1 MPLLSDLQYELK
13 KEGEVALR
21 VSNSLEMFVNGSQN
35 LFNHHTNIDMQNRLI
50 CFDIKE
56 LGNQLKKVGM
66 LIVQD
71 TVWNRVSE
79 NRNRKKITR
88 YYIDEF
94 HRILEDQLT
103 AVYTKDMWKR
113 FRKWNALPTGIT
125 QNVSDFL
132 ISPQAESILKN
143 SKFVYMLEQSQGDG
157 EILAAHLK
165 ISPQQLEF
173 VTDSG
178 EGEGLIYFNG
188 TIIPFKDKF
197 PTDTQIY
204 KLITTKASDDVA

>member
-71 TVWNRVSE
+71 TVWNRVSANE
-79 NRNRKKITR
+79 TARRLPVIT
-88 YYIDEF
+88 
-94 HRILEDQLT
+94 LT
-103 AVYTKDMWKR
+103 NFTC
-113 FRKWNALPTGIT
+113 F
-125 QNVSDFL
+125 
-132 ISPQAESILKN
+132 
-143 SKFVYMLEQSQGDG
+143 
-157 EILAAHLK
+157 
-165 ISPQQLEF
+165 
-173 VTDSG
+173 
-178 EGEGLIYFNG
+178 
-188 TIIPFKDKF
+188 
-197 PTDTQIY
+197 
-204 KLITTKASDDVA
+204 